1 MSFSFNLIDEPWIPC
16 ITTEHRYIEVSLRDL
31 IARADTIRMLAG
43 ESPLHNAGI
52 MTLLLALLHRV
63 YGPPSLSAWEDLWAS
78 GRFPIGPLDQYLA
91 TQYQRFDLFHPERPF
106 FQTYETLGIGT
117 RSVVHLIFSMGDNG
131 TLFSHDT
138 EDRQVTFSPAEA
150 VRELLAC
157 RAFHP
162 SGAANPA
169 LKLYFSNSPYTD
181 GILFF
186 IEGDNFFETLLLNM
200 PRYPD
205 DAIFPTTGDDQPAW
219 EMDDPYVSRETP
231 RGYLD
236 YLTWQSTRTL
246 LQPEVLA
253 SQVCVRTMRL
263 APGLSLDS
271 VIQSP
276 QKLYFKRETKD
287 GEFWASLRFS
297 EHRALWRDYDTILNR
312 EHVRSPAAIQWM
324 GQLVANS
331 EYFEHAAYRIR
342 AMGFLADK
350 AKPILYRDQLLPLS
364 VEYLRQPNH
373 VEALNKAKG
382 VAEDGRNSLNFAQ
395 RVLASTL
402 IVHGGDRKPDTK
414 DISNLV
420 SHWAADNLYWTRLE
434 PAFWQLV
441 DMVPADPDSALR
453 AWVNHVRQLAI
464 DTYEDVVRSIGEVNG
479 LERGAVEGRRAL
491 NASLKKALGEY
502 A

>member
-16 ITTEHRYIEVSLRDL
+16 ITTEHRNIEVSLRDL

-52 MTLLLALLHRV
+52 MTLLLALSHRV
-63 YGPPSLSAWEDLWAS
+63 YGPSSLSAWENLWTS

-91 TQYQRFDLFHPERPF
+91 SQYHRFDLFHPERPF

-131 TLFSHDT
+131 ALFNHNT
-138 EDRQVTFSPAEA
+138 EDRQASLSPAEA
-150 VRELLAC
+150 VRDLLAC

-162 SGAANPA
+162 MGVANKK
-169 LKLYFSNSPYTD
+169 LGLYFSNSPYTD
-181 GILFF
+181 GVLFF
-186 IEGDNFFETLLLNM
+186 IEGSNFFETLLLNM

-205 DAIFPTTGDDQPAW
+205 DTVFLTIEEDLPAW
-219 EMDDPYVSRETP
+219 EMDDPYVPRTIP

-236 YLTWQSTRTL
+236 YLTWQSTRAL
-246 LQPEVLA
+246 LQPEILA
-253 SQVCVRTMRL
+253 SQVRVRTMRL

-271 VIQSP
+271 IIQSP
-276 QKLYFKRETKD
+276 QKLHFKREMKD
-287 GEFWASLRFS
+287 EEFWSVLRFGK
-297 EHRALWRDYDTILNR
+297 HRALWRDYDTILSR
-312 EHVRSPAAIQWM
+312 AHVRSPAAIEWL
-324 GQLVANS
+324 GQLIANS
-331 EYFEHAAYRIR
+331 EFFDHAACRIR
-342 AMGFLADK
+342 AMGFLADQG
-350 AKPILYRDQLLPLS
+350 KPILYRDQLLPLS
-364 VEYLRQPNH
+364 VEYLRQPNY
-373 VEALNKAKG
+373 VETLNKAKE
-382 VAEDGRNSLNFAQ
+382 VAEVGRRILDSAQ
-395 RVLASTL
+395 RALASTL

-414 DISNLV
+414 DISSLV

-441 DMVPADPDSALR
+441 DMVPADSDSALR
-453 AWVNHVRQLAI
+453 NWVNHVRQLAI

-479 LERGAVEGRRAL
+479 LERGAVEGRREL

>member
-43 ESPLHNAGI
+43 ETPLHNAGI
-52 MTLLLALLHRV
+52 MTLLLALSHRV
-63 YGPPSLSAWEDLWAS
+63 YGPSSLSAWEDLWAA

-91 TQYQRFDLFHPERPF
+91 SQHQRFDLFHPERPF
-106 FQTYETLGIGT
+106 FQTHNTRGMEL
-117 RSVVHLIFSMGDNG
+117 RSVVHLILSMGNNG
-131 TLFSHDT
+131 ALFSHDT
-138 EDRQVTFSPAEA
+138 EDRGVSFSPAQA
-150 VRELLAC
+150 ARELLAS
-157 RAFHP
+157 RAFHTAGP
-162 SGAANPA
+162 ANPA
-169 LKLYFSNSPYTD
+169 LKLYFSSSPYTD

-186 IEGDNFFETLLLNM
+186 IEGDNLFETLLLNM
-200 PRYPD
+200 PTYPND
-205 DAIFPTTGDDQPAW
+205 GIFPTTEEDLPAW
-219 EMDDPYVSRETP
+219 EMDDPYAPREIP
-231 RGYLD
+231 FGYLD
-236 YLTWQSTRTL
+236 YLTWQSARTI
-246 LQPEVLA
+246 LQPQIIGGEVRV
-253 SQVCVRTMRL
+253 QMMRI
-263 APGLSLDS
+263 APALSLATE
-271 VIQSP
+271 VQSP

-287 GEFWASLRFS
+287 GEIWSSLRLS

-312 EHVRSPAAIQWM
+312 EYVRSPAAIKWL

-364 VEYLRQPNH
+364 AEYLRQPNH
-373 VEALNKAKG
+373 VETLNKAKG

-441 DMVPADPDSALR
+441 DRVPADLDSALR
-453 AWVNHVRQLAI
+453 DWVNHVRQLAI

>member
-16 ITTEHRYIEVSLRDL
+16 ITTQHRYVEVSLRDL
-31 IARADTIRMLAG
+31 IAGADTIRMLAG

-52 MTLLLALLHRV
+52 MTLLLALSHRV
-63 YGPPSLSAWEDLWAS
+63 YGPPSLSAWENLWTS
-78 GRFPIGPLDQYLA
+78 GRFPIGPLDQYLVS
-91 TQYQRFDLFHPERPF
+91 QYQRFDLFHPERPF
-106 FQTYETLGIGT
+106 FQTYSTLGIEL
-117 RSVVHLIFSMGDNG
+117 RSVVHLILSSGNNG
-131 TLFSHDT
+131 ALFSHDT
-138 EDRQVTFSPAEA
+138 EERGVSFSPAQA
-150 VRELLAC
+150 VRELLAS
-157 RAFHP
+157 RAFHTAGP
-162 SGAANPA
+162 ANPK
-169 LKLYFSNSPYTD
+169 LKLYFSSSPYTD

-186 IEGDNFFETLLLNM
+186 VEGDNLFETLLLNM
-200 PRYPD
+200 PTYPNEG
-205 DAIFPTTGDDQPAW
+205 IFPTTEGDLPAW
-219 EMDDPYVSRETP
+219 EMDDPYAPREIP
-231 RGYLD
+231 LGYLD
-236 YLTWQSTRTL
+236 YLTWQSARTI
-246 LQPEVLA
+246 LQPEIIAGEVRVQMMRIAPALSLA
-253 SQVCVRTMRL
+253 SEV
-263 APGLSLDS
+263 
-271 VIQSP
+271 QSP

-312 EHVRSPAAIQWM
+312 EYVRSPAAIQWM

-373 VEALNKAKG
+373 VETLNKAKG

-414 DISNLV
+414 DISSLV